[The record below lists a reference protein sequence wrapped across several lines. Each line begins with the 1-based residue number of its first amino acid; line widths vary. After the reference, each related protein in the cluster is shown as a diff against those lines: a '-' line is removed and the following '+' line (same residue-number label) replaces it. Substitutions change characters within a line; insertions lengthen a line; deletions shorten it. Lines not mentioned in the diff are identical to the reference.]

1 MEASKEESSDS
12 LTNMSDSESTKAIR
26 ASLIAQLYETPLSE
40 KRKKIEQH
48 VMKLE
53 SEVAILKQAVSRV
66 YENGWNEAMD
76 KAAFDME
83 TKFVSAF
90 GKDTL
95 SSIAIYL
102 RSLKK

>member
-12 LTNMSDSESTKAIR
+12 LTNMSEKER
-26 ASLIAQLYETPLSE
+26 KENQLKSLEDQ
-40 KRKKIEQH
+40 
-48 VMKLE
+48 
-53 SEVAILKQAVSRV
+53 VAILKQAVSRV

-95 SSIAIYL
+95 SSIAIYI

>member
-12 LTNMSDSESTKAIR
+12 LTNMSEKER
-26 ASLIAQLYETPLSE
+26 KENQLKSLEDQ
-40 KRKKIEQH
+40 
-48 VMKLE
+48 
-53 SEVAILKQAVSRV
+53 VAILKQAVSRV

>member
-12 LTNMSDSESTKAIR
+12 LTNMSEKEIR
-26 ASLIAQLYETPLSE
+26 ENQLKSLEDQ
-40 KRKKIEQH
+40 
-48 VMKLE
+48 
-53 SEVAILKQAVSRV
+53 VAILKQAVSRV
-66 YENGWNEAMD
+66 YENGWNEAME

>member
-12 LTNMSDSESTKAIR
+12 LTNMSEK
-26 ASLIAQLYETPLSE
+26 E
-40 KRKKIEQH
+40 KRENQLKS
-48 VMKLE
+48 LE
-53 SEVAILKQAVSRV
+53 DQVAILKQAVSRV

>member
-12 LTNMSDSESTKAIR
+12 LTNMSEKEIR
-26 ASLIAQLYETPLSE
+26 ENQLKSLEDQ
-40 KRKKIEQH
+40 
-48 VMKLE
+48 
-53 SEVAILKQAVSRV
+53 VAILKQAVSRV

>member
-1 MEASKEESSDS
+1 MEASKEESNDL
-12 LTNMSDSESTKAIR
+12 LTNMSEKEIR
-26 ASLIAQLYETPLSE
+26 ENQLKSLEDQ
-40 KRKKIEQH
+40 
-48 VMKLE
+48 
-53 SEVAILKQAVSRV
+53 VAILKQAVSRV

>member
-12 LTNMSDSESTKAIR
+12 LTNMSEKER
-26 ASLIAQLYETPLSE
+26 RENQLKSLEDQ
-40 KRKKIEQH
+40 
-48 VMKLE
+48 
-53 SEVAILKQAVSRV
+53 VAILKQAVSRV
-66 YENGWNEAMD
+66 YEKGWNEAMD

-95 SSIAIYL
+95 SSIAIYI

>member
-12 LTNMSDSESTKAIR
+12 LTNMSEKER
-26 ASLIAQLYETPLSE
+26 RENQLKSLEDQ
-40 KRKKIEQH
+40 
-48 VMKLE
+48 
-53 SEVAILKQAVSRV
+53 VAILKQAVSRV

>member
-12 LTNMSDSESTKAIR
+12 LTNMFEKEIR
-26 ASLIAQLYETPLSE
+26 ENQLKSLEDQ
-40 KRKKIEQH
+40 
-48 VMKLE
+48 
-53 SEVAILKQAVSRV
+53 VAILKQAVSRV
-66 YENGWNEAMD
+66 YENGWNEAME